1 VIVRKPDETA
11 DTLDLAEL
19 ARAARRSWS
28 FIVALTLLGAAA
40 AAGLLLFGPRR
51 FQAASS
57 IVVRSQQTSRASLL
71 AKFAG
76 GGDGAA
82 SLLDAGTSSPLETE
96 VQILSSR
103 ELVGRVVDSLQLQV
117 QVRAPDGIAS
127 NAVVQAARLPGAFK
141 PRKYTVS
148 SGADGTIRVVGRDTT
163 VTVPSGQPVVL
174 PVGRLSLTSA
184 VHAGGPYEIQLFDRE
199 DAVTRIG
206 KRISISKAGGE
217 VLRVTCRTSDSVTAA
232 AIPNLLVGYYLAL
245 RHTTDRGTN
254 QHRVE
259 FLTAQLDSVTRQL
272 AIAEQSLRGFQ
283 ESSRLIDPQTI
294 GKLSLERA
302 GELRASIGENDV
314 ERGALEQL
322 MGQVSAGSMSVRDL
336 VAYPAFLKSP
346 AINALLTQIGELE
359 TERSKLLVTRLDS
372 DSEVVALSK
381 SIRTLEGQLGPMATA
396 YQSSLKRQHQ
406 DLSLQLDSLRTALG
420 AFPAELASGNR
431 LQRSVLQLSQV
442 QTAMQAQLVEARIAA
457 VTEGGN
463 VQSLDI
469 AEPPMRVAFPR
480 PLPTM
485 AAGLGGGLFIGLAI
499 AMFVG
504 MMGRWVQDP
513 ATLERTT
520 GAPALRFDP
529 HLPLLLGASTTRT
542 ILVAPLGSGNSAYI
556 DPVIARLVETAA
568 LRSVSATVLDLSAG
582 TVPDVHGTIARLE
595 SENGLVVV
603 KLPAITS
610 DTAAAAIGEQRAVLL
625 VAPERRVARA
635 QLADAVQMLRRLDVP
650 LAGVV
655 INGNGRNGTNGRN
668 GVS

>member
-1 VIVRKPDETA
+1 VRTPDETA

-57 IVVRSQQTSRASLL
+57 IVVRSQQSSRASLL

-76 GGDGAA
+76 GADGAA
-82 SLLDAGTSSPLETE
+82 SLLDAGSSSPLETE

-163 VTVPSGQPVVL
+163 VTVPNGQPVVL

-184 VHAGGPYEIQLFDRE
+184 VHTGGPYEIQLFDRE

>member
-1 VIVRKPDETA
+1 
-11 DTLDLAEL
+11 
-19 ARAARRSWS
+19 
-28 FIVALTLLGAAA
+28 
-40 AAGLLLFGPRR
+40 
-51 FQAASS
+51 
-57 IVVRSQQTSRASLL
+57 
-71 AKFAG
+71 
-76 GGDGAA
+76 
-82 SLLDAGTSSPLETE
+82 
-96 VQILSSR
+96 
-103 ELVGRVVDSLQLQV
+103 
-117 QVRAPDGIAS
+117 
-127 NAVVQAARLPGAFK
+127 
-141 PRKYTVS
+141 
-148 SGADGTIRVVGRDTT
+148 
-163 VTVPSGQPVVL
+163 
-174 PVGRLSLTSA
+174 
-184 VHAGGPYEIQLFDRE
+184 
-199 DAVTRIG
+199 
-206 KRISISKAGGE
+206 RISISKAGGE

-302 GELRASIGENDV
+302 GELRATIGENDV

-336 VAYPAFLKSP
+336 AAYPAFLKSP

-485 AAGLGGGLFIGLAI
+485 AAGLGGGLFVGVAI

-504 MMGRWVQDP
+504 MLGRWVQDP

-582 TVPDVHGTIARLE
+582 TVPDVHGTIERLE

>member
-1 VIVRKPDETA
+1 MRTPDETA

-163 VTVPSGQPVVL
+163 VTVPNGQPVVL

-184 VHAGGPYEIQLFDRE
+184 VHTGGPYEIQLFDRE

-302 GELRASIGENDV
+302 GELRATIGENDV

-336 VAYPAFLKSP
+336 AAYPAFLKSP

-485 AAGLGGGLFIGLAI
+485 AAGLGGGLFVGVAI

-504 MMGRWVQDP
+504 MLGRWVQDP

-582 TVPDVHGTIARLE
+582 TVPDVHGTIERLE